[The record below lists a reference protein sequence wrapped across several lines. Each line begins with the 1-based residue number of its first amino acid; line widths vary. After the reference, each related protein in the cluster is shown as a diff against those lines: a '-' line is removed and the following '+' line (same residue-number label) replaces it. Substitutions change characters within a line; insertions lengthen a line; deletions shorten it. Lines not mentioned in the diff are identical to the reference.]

1 MDLEFE
7 EGIVVCRG
15 DPDAVLA
22 FSPGVTVVPVYAI
35 QPRGAPAV
43 LTGRVFVRFVAE
55 GVRAADRREDIT
67 RAGYRVVETV
77 VPYAVRRQ

>member
-22 FSPGVTVVPVYAI
+22 SSPGVTVVPV
-35 QPRGAPAV
+35 
-43 LTGRVFVRFVAE
+43 
-55 GVRAADRREDIT
+55 
-67 RAGYRVVETV
+67 
-77 VPYAVRRQ
+77 